1 MIVGL
6 CVVGASVITM
16 YLALHPTLFKSSSIP
31 TSKRHGES
39 KNFRPLPH
47 TIAKRSTRPAM
58 QSIDRSQFAELK
70 NDLILRAARGETVE
84 RPPCWIMRQAGRYL
98 PEYHKVKDGRDFF
111 ETCRDAEIASE
122 ITIQPVRR
130 YAGLI
135 DAAIIFSDILVIP
148 QAMGMKVEM
157 VEGKGPHFPEP
168 LRTAE
173 DAKKVLDY
181 HVDVLKE
188 LDWAFKAITL
198 TRVKLDGQ
206 VPLLGF
212 CGGPWTLLVYMT
224 EGGGSRL
231 FRFAKQWLNESP
243 DIAHKLLQKITDV
256 AVEFLAQQVVAGAQ
270 MLQVF
275 ESWGGELGP
284 RDFDEF
290 CLPYVRQISKKL
302 PKRLQELGIEEKIPI
317 TIFAKGSWYAL
328 DKLCDSDYDVVSLD
342 WLWDPA
348 SAVKISS
355 GRVTLQGNLDP
366 GVIYGTDEIIAK
378 RVEEMIH
385 GFGGG
390 KKNYIVNFGHGTHPF
405 MDTEKIRFFLE
416 QCHKIG
422 GAK

>member
-1 MIVGL
+1 
-6 CVVGASVITM
+6 
-16 YLALHPTLFKSSSIP
+16 
-31 TSKRHGES
+31 
-39 KNFRPLPH
+39 
-47 TIAKRSTRPAM
+47 M
-58 QSIDRSQFAELK
+58 QLSQRLEFPKLK
-70 NDLILRAARGETVE
+70 NDLILRAARGEAVE

-98 PEYHKVKDGRDFF
+98 PEYHEVKNGRDFF

-130 YAGLI
+130 YAGLL

-168 LRTAE
+168 LRTLE
-173 DAKKVLDY
+173 DAQKVLDY
-181 HVDVLKE
+181 EVDVLKE
-188 LDWAFKAITL
+188 LAWAFKAITV
-198 TRVKLDGQ
+198 TRMKLDGQ

-243 DIAHKLLQKITDV
+243 NVIHKLLQKTTDV

-275 ESWGGELGP
+275 ESWGGELSS

-290 CLPYVRQISKKL
+290 CLPYVRQISAKL
-302 PKRLQELGIEEKIPI
+302 PARLRELGIIEHIPI

-328 DKLCDSDYDVVSLD
+328 DALCDSGYSAVSLD
-342 WLWDPA
+342 WLWDPKE
-348 SAVKISS
+348 AVKISN

-366 GVIYGTDEIIAK
+366 GVIYGTDEIITK
-378 RVEEMIH
+378 RVEEMIS

-405 MDTEKIRFFLE
+405 MDPEKIKHFLQE
-416 QCHKIG
+416 CHRIG
-422 GAK
+422 SA